1 MAISS
6 PYRTLP
12 AERRLSLVTHEIAN
26 NRQSRDGYI
35 ARIVSRG
42 GGFRP
47 EKLRKW
53 PADQLARE
61 VVRHNLESF
70 QDELSLMVL
79 LYVELEPELQIA
91 FLDSLGV
98 QHNKGSIPEELQPP
112 FASVE
117 NVGAAAESLIKK
129 HGDDARRYLRT
140 IAMYNAEAWPGL
152 AEAIASAEPSS

>member
-12 AERRLSLVTHEIAN
+12 AARRIALVSHEIGA

-35 ARIVSRG
+35 AKIVSRG

-61 VVRHNLESF
+61 VVRHNLETF

-79 LYVELEPELQIA
+79 LYVELEPELQID
-91 FLDSLGV
+91 FLDALGV
-98 QHNKGSIPEELQPP
+98 KHENGSIPEGLEPP
-112 FASVE
+112 FADATAIAS
-117 NVGAAAESLIKK
+117 AATGLVAKF
-129 HGDDARRYLRT
+129 GDDARRYLRT

-152 AEAIASAEPSS
+152 SEMVAGWQ

>member
-1 MAISS
+1 MAIPS

-12 AERRLSLVTHEIAN
+12 VERRIALVTHEITN

-35 ARIVSRG
+35 GRIVSRG

-61 VVRHNLESF
+61 VVRHNLETF
-70 QDELSLMVL
+70 QDELSLLVL
-79 LYVELEPELQIA
+79 LYVELEPAIQTA

-98 QHNKGSIPEELQPP
+98 AHEKGSIPEGLEPP
-112 FASVE
+112 FAEAAKIAV
-117 NVGAAAESLIKK
+117 AAESLVAKF
-129 HGDDARRYLRT
+129 GDDARRYLRT
-140 IAMYNAEAWPGL
+140 IAMYNGEAWPGL
-152 AEAIASAEPSS
+152 GEIVERVSS

>member
-12 AERRLSLVTHEIAN
+12 AERRLSLVTHEITS

-53 PADQLARE
+53 PAEQLARE
-61 VVRHNLESF
+61 VVRHNLETF
-70 QDELSLMVL
+70 QDELGLMVL
-79 LYVELEPELQIA
+79 LYVELEPEIQVT
-91 FLDSLGV
+91 FLDALGV
-98 QHNKGSIPEELQPP
+98 EHVNGSIPEGLEPP
-112 FASVE
+112 FADAVKIR
-117 NVGAAAESLIKK
+117 AAANALVGKF
-129 HGDDARRYLRT
+129 GDDARRYLRT
-140 IAMYNAEAWPGL
+140 IAMYNGEAWPGL
-152 AEAIASAEPSS
+152 GEWIEQSSS

>member
-1 MAISS
+1 MTTLS

-12 AERRLSLVTHEIAN
+12 AERRLALVTHEIAN

-35 ARIVSRG
+35 MRIVSRG

-70 QDELSLMVL
+70 QDELGLMVL
-79 LYVELEPELQIA
+79 LYVELEPEIQVT
-91 FLDSLGV
+91 FLDALGV
-98 QHNKGSIPEELQPP
+98 EHTNGSIPEGLEPP
-112 FASVE
+112 FADAVRIRE
-117 NVGAAAESLIKK
+117 AATALVGTF
-129 HGDDARRYLRT
+129 GDNAQRYLRT

-152 AEAIASAEPSS
+152 TDVVAGWDT

>member
-1 MAISS
+1 MAIPS

-12 AERRLSLVTHEIAN
+12 AERRLSLVTHEISN

-53 PADQLARE
+53 AADQLARE

-79 LYVELEPELQIA
+79 LYVELEPEIQIA
-91 FLDSLGV
+91 FLDSLGIA
-98 QHNKGSIPEELQPP
+98 HTLGSIPEGLEPP
-112 FASVE
+112 FAD
-117 NVGAAAESLIKK
+117 AAKTRTAADGLIERY
-129 HGDDARRYLRT
+129 GDDARRYLRT
-140 IAMYNAEAWPGL
+140 IALYNAEAWPGL
-152 AEAIASAEPSS
+152 ADLTAGWGA

>member
-1 MAISS
+1 MATLS

-12 AERRLSLVTHEIAN
+12 AERRLALVVHEISS

-53 PADQLARE
+53 PAEQLARE

-79 LYVELEPELQIA
+79 LYVELEPEIQIA
-91 FLDSLGV
+91 FLDALGV
-98 QHNKGSIPEELQPP
+98 PHEKGSIPESLTPP
-112 FASVE
+112 FAE
-117 NVGAAAESLIKK
+117 APKIREAADGIAARF
-129 HGDDARRYLRT
+129 GDDGRRYLRT
-140 IAMYNAEAWPGL
+140 IALYNGEAWPGL
-152 AEAIASAEPSS
+152 GDFT